1 VTEPAERGAR
11 SALFEQLAA
20 VGKALGNGKR
30 LELLELLAQGPRGV
44 VELAHAAGLGVT
56 TTSAHLQTL
65 RQAGLVS
72 TEREG
77 TTIRYSLAGDQ
88 VASLYGTLLDV
99 ATANSPMV
107 RDAARAYLGDEDVM
121 TIEQVELRR
130 LLGAREAVALDVRP
144 ADEYRSGHI
153 PRALSIPAEELAERL
168 GEIPQALRV
177 VVYGRGA
184 YCLPSHEAVRLLS
197 ARGRDA
203 VRLAGGVVGWRQS
216 GRPLVSGLR

>member
-1 VTEPAERGAR
+1 
-11 SALFEQLAA
+11 
-20 VGKALGNGKR
+20 
-30 LELLELLAQGPRGV
+30 
-44 VELAHAAGLGVT
+44 
-56 TTSAHLQTL
+56 
-65 RQAGLVS
+65 
-72 TEREG
+72 
-77 TTIRYSLAGDQ
+77 
-88 VASLYGTLLDV
+88 
-99 ATANSPMV
+99 MV
-107 RDAARAYLGDEDVM
+107 RDAARAYLGDEDVV